1 MCYRAVLSQV
11 HRPQKWVPA
20 ADEGV
25 PAAEGQEGQGGGGW
39 GQPDFEPDQAEELQ
53 EHALLQAGLC
63 QLALHEGPHLLHLQE
78 VALPEEIL
86 PMLRERAEVRLVLRV
101 PRVREQ
107 IDRRLGLLSAWGIAA
122 LVAIRGL
129 QALRRERGEAAK
141 PDRPWYRAVPL
152 GRPADGGGV
161 QRDDVVLAG

>member
-25 PAAEGQEGQGGGGW
+25 SAAEGQEGQGGGGW
-39 GQPDFEPDQAEELQ
+39 VEPNFEPHKAEELQ

-63 QLALHEGPHLLHLQE
+63 QLALHEGPNLLHMQE

-86 PMLRERAEVRLVLRV
+86 PVLRERAEVRRILRV

-107 IDRRLGLLSAWGIAA
+107 IDWRLGLRSARGRAP
-122 LVAIRGL
+122 LVAIRDL
-129 QALRRERGEAAK
+129 QAVRRERGEAAK
-141 PDRPWYRAVPL
+141 PDRPRYRAVPL

-161 QRDDVVLAG
+161 QWDDVVLAS